1 MSQQVDN
8 LWEEAHS
15 SLRLA
20 SATNDDNIFNN
31 LRFESFFQDLLSSLK
46 SINNKNQYYIYNFY
60 YYTKMYILNL
70 YNLLYEQCRD
80 ERGN

>member
-46 SINNKNQYYIYNFY
+46 CINNKNQYYIYNFY